1 MNLAEQYDMED
12 KQRLHELLTTYDFS
26 LVTKTEKGFV
36 VWSVFDKGQR
46 DYFRKLY
53 TYFSNR
59 HNINSPEEFYVRRN
73 SDGKSNRM
81 IDFARENH
89 IMG

>member
-1 MNLAEQYDMED
+1 MTLAERYEKDD
-12 KQRLHELLTTYDFS
+12 KENLHELLATYDYS
-26 LVTKTEKGFV
+26 LGIMTEKGFV
-36 VWSVFDKGQR
+36 VWSVFDKNQR

-53 TYFSNR
+53 SYFMTMK
-59 HNINSPEEFYVRRN
+59 SPEDFIVRRN
-73 SDGKSNRM
+73 SDGKANSM